1 MRQRWAAVAVA
12 LAVVVLAASLVP
24 ASGGDS
30 LPPNA
35 DKLFHF
41 AGYAALA
48 FAAAMAPDEATD
60 RALVGVVLAVTAF
73 GAGIEVVQPAVGRT
87 ASVLDA
93 LANVAGATVGVLAA
107 RVSRNR

>member
-1 MRQRWAAVAVA
+1 MRRQWARRTVA
-12 LAVVVLAASLVP
+12 LVVVVLAASLVP

-48 FAAAMAPDEATD
+48 FAAVMAPAEDTD
-60 RALVGVVLAVTAF
+60 RALVGVVLAVAAF

-87 ASVLDA
+87 ASAMDA
-93 LANVAGATVGVLAA
+93 LANAAGATVGALAA
-107 RVSRNR
+107 RVSRTH